1 MTMRTSCPKKGVW
14 NFQALRIPAFVG
26 ALEFQTPFFGQSPI
40 ASMRDDWNGSKKAA
54 SAEECEM
61 TTVRKQMSLFVDR
74 SSQQWIVR
82 DADGNFWLVPPV
94 EQAWEHRQPF
104 EPSEETDLEPVPGH
118 YKHMLGLPF

>member
-1 MTMRTSCPKKGVW
+1 
-14 NFQALRIPAFVG
+14 
-26 ALEFQTPFFGQSPI
+26 
-40 ASMRDDWNGSKKAA
+40 
-54 SAEECEM
+54 M

-82 DADGNFWLVPPV
+82 DADGNFWLVPSV